1 MNRLEGSKTAAK
13 VSDITSSQTHEHTID
28 TLGFS
33 YASIDVAFEPVAAAG
48 TNSAVASVLTL
59 QHSDASGSG
68 FSAVSGFVSGTDY
81 TIPTPPNTTDSAVI
95 RLNVSLEGK
104 KRYLKVSTTPTA
116 SCAISTVARLGVAQA
131 VPVAASA
138 AGVNAFVSG

>member
-13 VSDITSSQTHEHTID
+13 VSDITAAQTHEHTID

-48 TNSAVASVLTL
+48 TNSAVATVLTL
-59 QHSDASGSG
+59 LQGDTTSSYA
-68 FSAVSGFVSGTDY
+68 AVTGFVSGTNY
-81 TIPTPPNTTDSAVI
+81 TIPTPSNTTDSAVV
-95 RLNVSLEGK
+95 RLNVDLKGK
-104 KRYLKVSTTPTA
+104 KRYLKVSSTPTTA
-116 SCAISTVARLGVAQA
+116 GAIGTVARLGIADA

-138 AGVNAFVSG
+138 AGVNTFVSG